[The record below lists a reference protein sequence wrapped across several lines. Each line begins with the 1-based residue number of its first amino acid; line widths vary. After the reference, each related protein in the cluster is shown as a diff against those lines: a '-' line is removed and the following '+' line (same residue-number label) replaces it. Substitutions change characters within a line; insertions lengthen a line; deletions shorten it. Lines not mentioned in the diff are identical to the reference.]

1 MLVLDAHNTTT
12 PVSAELVV
20 VVELFTEVA
29 SKSLQV
35 LEVLSVDFSESDGG
49 SSLQVDKLAEVGLA
63 TNEAVGN
70 ILASAE
76 SGQVD
81 NSLNWVN
88 VVSNHYE
95 LGLAL
100 LNKSSNVV
108 KTKLDVD
115 WLGGLASTTV
125 LSGFLK
131 TELLLLLGL
140 WLVLSEELKKFSS

>member
-29 SKSLQV
+29 RKSLQV
-35 LEVLSVDFSESDGG
+35 LEVLSVYFSESDGG
-49 SSLQVDKLAEVGLA
+49 GSLQVDKLAKVSLA

-81 NSLNWVN
+81 NSLNWVD
-88 VVSNHYE
+88 VVSYHNE

-131 TELLLLLGL
+131 T
-140 WLVLSEELKKFSS
+140 

>member
-1 MLVLDAHNTTT
+1 M
-12 PVSAELVV
+12 
-20 VVELFTEVA
+20 
-29 SKSLQV
+29 
-35 LEVLSVDFSESDGG
+35 
-49 SSLQVDKLAEVGLA
+49 
-63 TNEAVGN
+63 
-70 ILASAE
+70 
-76 SGQVD
+76 
-81 NSLNWVN
+81 
-88 VVSNHYE
+88 SNHYE

>member
-100 LNKSSNVV
+100 LDKSSNVV

-115 WLGGLASTTV
+115 WLGGLSSTTV

>member
-1 MLVLDAHNTTT
+1 VLVLDAHNTTT

-100 LNKSSNVV
+100 LDKSSNVV

>member
-49 SSLQVDKLAEVGLA
+49 SSLQMDKLAEVGLA

-100 LNKSSNVV
+100 LDKSSNVV

>member
-100 LNKSSNVV
+100 LDKSSNVV

-115 WLGGLASTTV
+115 WLSGLASTTV

>member
-20 VVELFTEVA
+20 VVELFTEVG

-100 LNKSSNVV
+100 LDKSSNVV

>member
-81 NSLNWVN
+81 NSLNRVN

>member
-49 SSLQVDKLAEVGLA
+49 SSLQMDKLAEVGLA

-88 VVSNHYE
+88 VVCNHYE

-100 LNKSSNVV
+100 LDKSSNVV

>member
-29 SKSLQV
+29 RKSLQV
-35 LEVLSVDFSESDGG
+35 LEVFSVDFSESNGG
-49 SSLQVDKLAEVGLA
+49 GSLQVDKLAKVGLA

-81 NSLNWVN
+81 NSLNWVD
-88 VVSNHYE
+88 VVSNHNE

>member
-12 PVSAELVV
+12 PVSAELFV

-100 LNKSSNVV
+100 LDKSSNVV

>member
-35 LEVLSVDFSESDGG
+35 LEVLSVDFSESDSG
-49 SSLQVDKLAEVGLA
+49 SSLQMDKLAEVGLA

>member
-100 LNKSSNVV
+100 LDKSSNVV

>member
-1 MLVLDAHNTTT
+1 LESGNHVLVLDAHNTTT

-29 SKSLQV
+29 RKSLQV
-35 LEVLSVDFSESDGG
+35 LEVLSVYFSESDGG
-49 SSLQVDKLAEVGLA
+49 GSLQVDKLAKVSLA

-81 NSLNWVN
+81 NSLNWVD
-88 VVSNHYE
+88 VVSYHNE

-131 TELLLLLGL
+131 T
-140 WLVLSEELKKFSS
+140 

>member
-49 SSLQVDKLAEVGLA
+49 SSLQMDKLAEVGLA

>member
-35 LEVLSVDFSESDGG
+35 LEVLSVDFSESDSG

>member
-20 VVELFTEVA
+20 VVELFTEVGR
-29 SKSLQV
+29 KSLQV
-35 LEVLSVDFSESDGG
+35 LEVFSVDFSESDGG
-49 SSLQVDKLAEVGLA
+49 GSLQVDKLAEVGLA
-63 TNEAVGN
+63 TNEAVRN

-81 NSLNWVN
+81 NSLNWVD
-88 VVSNHYE
+88 VVSNHNE

-108 KTKLDVD
+108 KTKLDVN